1 MKGKTVGVLS
11 TSTGDKWAQENKDKY
26 GFGKINGYNAQTE
39 MLLDLANGRVDGV
52 VSDIPGMEY
61 SFIKMKDLGVAERI
75 KTGEQYGLMMTK
87 NHPMLAKVN
96 DTISAM
102 KKDGTLA
109 AIHKK
114 WFGTDAAPDSST
126 LAARALPGT

>member
-1 MKGKTVGVLS
+1 
-11 TSTGDKWAQENKDKY
+11 
-26 GFGKINGYNAQTE
+26 

-61 SFIKMKDLGVAERI
+61 SFIKMKDLGIAERI

-87 NHPMLAKVN
+87 DHPLLGKVN
-96 DTISAM
+96 DAISAM
-102 KKDGTLA
+102 KKDGSLA

-114 WFGTDAAPDSST
+114 WFGTDAAP
-126 LAARALPGT
+126 AARRWQRAPFREPDPPAFALKREAGGAVHRPAGLFVTLSHQP